1 MEDIIYIT
9 PNGTEVD
16 EATLRNKYGERFDQ
30 FVSEGLLK
38 KKDLTVSTDSQL
50 EAGTSALPEPEFTQE
65 QDGFFER
72 TFGKSGI
79 TDLVDDT
86 FVNIR
91 QGIAQGASLNE
102 ALKLQRKGSRA
113 TKQDI
118 QQYADAV
125 GRMQSIPV
133 TDEMMDFQKIYEEN
147 DKSWLGF
154 IKGISKNPSVLSGVI
169 AQSMASMV
177 NPTVAFGAVKGA
189 GAGLAAGA
197 AAGAALGP
205 GSAITALG
213 GAQLGAV
220 AGLTNTLE
228 GGLAF
233 TEFLQEEIE
242 KKGLEFNDE
251 SIAAILNDDE
261 AFRKVKSRTKARG
274 YSIALVNTITA
285 GVASQLARS
294 GRNIK
299 RLGDLKV
306 GGVTVPTSRV
316 LPGPQTAIRSGTEF
330 VGGGLGEVVG
340 RTAAGQE
347 MDVAEIGFE
356 AFGELGSPE
365 AIIPSFRNATYE
377 IDGERVTKI
386 DVIDIIN
393 GQPDIKEDN
402 TEYIETLNNITIKND
417 IGLQNEK
424 DNLYKKETTK
434 NEVLKGLTE
443 EQKQGITDKQ
453 IESLVNETIELKNYE
468 SSNTPPG
475 NENAAK
481 TREKIKQI
489 TDAIQEPSTETIPV
503 SQQPETSPAVGT
515 GDTQGAVPA
524 GETPSEQTKT
534 PAQPAEEVETQVE
547 DDASEVIAGQS
558 VRQIGD
564 FEVTVSDQNKIVEV
578 KKNGKVVPEKS
589 RTNIEKQLIQQGEI
603 NLMPNEEVVVEGI
616 TNPVRVTEKILEE
629 SNNPGEIA
637 GAIENVENLKK
648 EQKEL
653 LKSVKQSGLES
664 LFGTKFTPESIVK
677 VFGLKISELGKGF
690 RNTWVSKTGQNIE
703 NGFTDDN
710 GNVFEANEVVEFIQE
725 NPNVTTFN
733 NKISESTTQLV
744 KDLKEKFKELTGIR
758 ATKGNLKAARET
770 TPESIEE
777 LAMTEMAKVKKAEAE
792 KPIIDKKKKQ
802 TVPKVKEE
810 IKEEPTEIDKTVDE
824 LGAKGVDKI
833 NAKILKFN
841 FGNAYAYIK
850 NTLARGKGVINVM
863 QEQLRSAP
871 TTAVDYILGNENST
885 LFYRKLFSPLVKSYQ
900 QYADR
905 FRQKEK
911 IILESQDSL
920 LKESKG
926 DRNKAK
932 INGYRIAIAQKAK
945 IHEANPDSD
954 VTPPVLDM
962 LNFTIRLGKAGK
974 LMGVNRKT
982 ALALEKLRDE
992 YIQDGGITFENVYNS
1007 LSPTQKKVYNLL
1019 QEENS
1024 KLEPFALK
1032 AAERR
1037 GLTLEMLNDY
1047 SHRVVVGTR
1056 NEEIDIA
1063 DKQAKDFSG
1072 ETTRGKNL
1080 LERTEG
1086 VKAVSFDP
1094 FLSSLRGTQEVYLDY
1109 YMSPDVSNVQKIAA
1123 GLVKKYENG
1132 NDGQVA
1138 ATIGIEETIR
1148 ELLRVSYLRS
1158 FVPSGYGTTI
1168 ATEAKRIG
1176 YRLLLGS
1183 APRFAAELAGNSAML
1198 MAEKPSVVMDA
1209 VTKYGSFSMKV
1220 GAKANNKYINML
1232 TELGSGETD
1241 KLGGRL
1247 EADSKYSDRSG
1258 ILNISQGERGLYNN
1272 FLNKLDQLTRLPKKL
1287 TYDNIAKA
1295 SDFLMAGG
1303 DRVISRPIWVSK
1315 FANGFKANVKEEFGE
1330 TVDITVKDLDEIAEG
1345 KSKYLTDSKYKKA
1358 IDKAVR
1364 DADRTVI
1371 SISTSANPFNAIA
1384 KNVKRGDVKDYYRTI
1399 NSFMANFTLN
1409 EYATAR
1415 QAIGALVNSGEMSSR
1430 RAGFLLTGVLA
1441 RMSSYVIA
1449 YGILA
1454 DLLDEEILNAPD
1466 DDDEE
1471 LDSLIYRQLIGSVM
1485 TLMFR
1490 QNLGNIPSLPVN
1502 LGIEEFNKQYLD
1514 ELRDGKPY
1522 NSYDNSIVYSLIT
1535 LDRLDKGID
1544 KQILPILTGPYV
1556 EYYKTARRAI
1566 ELYNRTQTRKT
1577 KEARDRAV
1585 KELEE
1590 VIVPQIIGQLGFI
1603 PLYKDYIRSKRK
1615 KFYAENYDRSSG
1627 NTGGGSSLP
1636 PKR

>member
-16 EATLRNKYGERFDQ
+16 EATLRNEFGDLFDQ
-30 FVSEGLLK
+30 IVASGQLK

-306 GGVTVPTSRV
+306 GGVTLPTSRV

-424 DNLYKKETTK
+424 DKLYKKETTK

-453 IESLVNETIELKNYE
+453 IELLVNETIELKNYE

-489 TDAIQEPSTETIPV
+489 TDAIQEPSTEEISP

-515 GDTQGAVPA
+515 GDTQGAVTT
-524 GETPSEQTKT
+524 GEITSEQAEAT
-534 PAQPAEEVETQVE
+534 AQPAEEVSTQVE
-547 DDASEVIAGQS
+547 DDASEVVVIDSKDNKLEKAGFQVS
-558 VRQIGD
+558 NNEKLEFLQDIKDRSLED
-564 FEVTVSDQNKIVEV
+564 SNFSFEVNEINE
-578 KKNGKVVPEKS
+578 VPEIYIEIPGES
-589 RTNIEKQLIQQGEI
+589 APGPTADITVTYTNPEGTTESFDSTVALEPLTQTEQVTQ
-603 NLMPNEEVVVEGI
+603 EEVVEETYTLPEDPKERVADFEIIDNRKGQEAFEIDEEGNGKWI
-616 TNPVRVTEKILEE
+616 IRNIKTGKILPVQRKSDAEAQLSNIKKNENTFDYGEGEVIIEEFQTTEKQT
-629 SNNPGEIA
+629 PPPKT
-637 GAIENVENLKK
+637 KK
-648 EQKEL
+648 EK
-653 LKSVKQSGLES
+653 
-664 LFGTKFTPESIVK
+664 
-677 VFGLKISELGKGF
+677 
-690 RNTWVSKTGQNIE
+690 
-703 NGFTDDN
+703 
-710 GNVFEANEVVEFIQE
+710 
-725 NPNVTTFN
+725 
-733 NKISESTTQLV
+733 
-744 KDLKEKFKELTGIR
+744 
-758 ATKGNLKAARET
+758 
-770 TPESIEE
+770 
-777 LAMTEMAKVKKAEAE
+777 
-792 KPIIDKKKKQ
+792 
-802 TVPKVKEE
+802 

-824 LGAKGVDKI
+824 LAAKGVDKI
-833 NAKILKFN
+833 DAKILKFN

-850 NTLARGKGVINVM
+850 NTLARGKDVYNVL

-885 LFYRKLFSPLVKSYQ
+885 LFYRKLFLPLVKSYQ
-900 QYADR
+900 QYVDR

-911 IILESQDSL
+911 VILESQDSL

-926 DRNKAK
+926 NRNKAK

-962 LNFTIRLGKAGK
+962 LNFTIKLGKANK
-974 LMGVNRKT
+974 LNSVNRKT
-982 ALALEKLRDE
+982 AIELEKLKNE
-992 YIQDGGITFENVYNS
+992 YIKDGGITFENVYNS
-1007 LSPTQKKVYNLL
+1007 LTPTQKKVYNTLQKGNSELL
-1019 QEENS
+1019 
-1024 KLEPFALK
+1024 PFALT
-1032 AAERR
+1032 AAKRR
-1037 GLTLEMLNDY
+1037 GITLELLKDY
-1047 SHRVVVGTR
+1047 SHRVVVATR
-1056 NEEIDIA
+1056 NEEIDLTDEKA
-1063 DKQAKDFSG
+1063 QAWSG
-1072 ETTRGKNL
+1072 NSTQAFNILKRE
-1080 LERTEG
+1080 EG
-1086 VKAVSFDP
+1086 AKAVSFDP

-1123 GLVKKYENG
+1123 GLREKYENG

-1330 TVDITVKDLDEIAEG
+1330 TIDITVKDLDEIAAG

-1358 IDKAVR
+1358 IDKAVI

-1522 NSYDNSIVYSLIT
+1522 NSYDNSIVYSLMT
-1535 LDRLDKGID
+1535 LDRLDQGID

-1603 PLYKDYIRSKRK
+1603 PLYKDYIRAKRK

-1627 NTGGGSSLP
+1627 SSGGGSSLP